1 MSLVGQGGS
10 LDMGRPTMQGRA
22 SLEESRLEVEQPW
35 DACESA
41 SLKAKELEEQI
52 TDVSVIYL
60 ARR

>member
-10 LDMGRPTMQGRA
+10 PDMGRPTVQGRT
-22 SLEESRLEVEQPW
+22 SVKESRLKVEQPW

-52 TDVSVIYL
+52 IDVSGIYL
-60 ARR
+60 ERR